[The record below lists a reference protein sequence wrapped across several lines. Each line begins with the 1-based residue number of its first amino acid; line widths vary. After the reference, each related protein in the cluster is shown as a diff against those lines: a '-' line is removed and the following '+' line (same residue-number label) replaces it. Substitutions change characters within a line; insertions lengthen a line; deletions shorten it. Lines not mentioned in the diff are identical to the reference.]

1 MVQLVLQSLEGQEIA
16 VHLCPGV
23 GISPLAA
30 VALQRAHGSKA
41 CACFEPELN
50 GGGAFCFLFF
60 FFLENAD
67 LLYKSKVQ
75 TEQFYFSSELTFSAG
90 LSP

>member
-1 MVQLVLQSLEGQEIA
+1 MELVLQKSQGITIHQ
-16 VHLCPGV
+16 CPGV
-23 GISPLAA
+23 RISPLAT
-30 VALQRAHGSKA
+30 VALQRVHGCKA

-50 GGGAFCFLFF
+50 GGGAFFF
-60 FFLENAD
+60 MENAD

-90 LSP
+90 LSPWKAKCI

>member
-1 MVQLVLQSLEGQEIA
+1 MVQLVLQSLEGQGIA

-50 GGGAFCFLFF
+50 GGGAFWCFF